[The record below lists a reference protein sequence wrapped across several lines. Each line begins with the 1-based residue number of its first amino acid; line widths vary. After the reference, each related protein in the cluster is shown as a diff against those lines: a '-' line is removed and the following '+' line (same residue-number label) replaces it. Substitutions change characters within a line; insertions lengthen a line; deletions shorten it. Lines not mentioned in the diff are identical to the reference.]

1 MRIITLLNKCQYLKS
16 FVYQKEYLENKNST
30 EVLIVQIIPRKNS
43 KPICS
48 CCGKRKTIYDHQSQR
63 DFEFV
68 PIWGFKVFFRYKL
81 RRVNCQDCGVKVE
94 QIPWAKSKNTLT
106 NTYAH
111 FLSHWA
117 KKLSWLEVARSFKTS
132 WYHVFQGVCE
142 AVEYGLENR
151 KLDNITAIGIDEIHY
166 GKGHQ
171 YLTMVYQI
179 EQGNKRL
186 LCVERDR
193 KAKSLLK
200 CFRTI
205 GKENLKSI
213 KFVCTDMWK
222 AYLKVI
228 KKKLPQALNILDRF
242 HIVKKLNESINK
254 VRIVEVSKLKKEG
267 FEPVLAK
274 SKYCF
279 LKREENLTIKQNT
292 RLKDLLKMDLQ
303 SVKAYLYK
311 QSFELFWQYKSPYW
325 ANVFLEKW
333 CKSVMHSNL
342 NPMKTFVKTLRNHQE
357 LLMNWFKAKKVYSSG
372 IVEGLNRKV
381 NLVTR
386 KSYGFRSY
394 DILKIALFHTM
405 GNLPEPKT
413 THSFF

>member
-1 MRIITLLNKCQYLKS
+1 MRIRTLLNKCQYLKS
-16 FVYQKEYLENKNST
+16 FVYQKEYFESKNGQ
-30 EVLIVQIIPRKNS
+30 EVLIIHIIPRKNS

-48 CCGKRKTIYDHQSQR
+48 CCGKRNTIYDHQSQR

-68 PIWGFKVFFRYKL
+68 PLWGFKVFLRYKL
-81 RRVNCQDCGVKVE
+81 RRVNCTTCGVKIE
-94 QIPWAKSKNTLT
+94 QIPWATSKNTLT
-106 NTYAH
+106 NTYAQ
-111 FLSHWA
+111 FLAHWA

-132 WYHVFQGVCE
+132 WYHVFQGVKQV
-142 AVEYGLENR
+142 VEYGLKYRELSGI
-151 KLDNITAIGIDEIHY
+151 KAIGIDEIHY

-179 EQGNKRL
+179 EQDHKRL
-186 LCVERDR
+186 LCIERDR

-205 GKENLKSI
+205 GKANLKSI

-242 HIVKKLNESINK
+242 HIVKKLNEAINK
-254 VRIVEVSKLKKEG
+254 VRIKEVAKLKKDG

-279 LKREENLTIKQNT
+279 LKREENLTEKQNI

-325 ANVFLEKW
+325 ANLFLEKW
-333 CKSVMHSNL
+333 CNSVMHSNL
-342 NPMKTFVKTLRNHQE
+342 EPMKTFVKTLRNHQV

-405 GNLPEPKT
+405 GDLPEPKT